1 MGRFDRRV
9 FLSSLASLG
18 ALAGLQGAEAMP
30 LVRAGAAAGG
40 PRRYRSASAATMKI
54 VNNTNLYA
62 KDEIYVANVGQ
73 NASSVWQHQLP
84 DGTMQDCSPSDN
96 DGPSGYADYSF
107 QLSALK
113 NNSIAFPYLS
123 GRVWFSIGAPLKFLV
138 QANSSDQV
146 TGITQPSGWAP
157 SDPNY
162 DTLFDW
168 IEYTYFGS
176 ANVNT
181 TMVDMFGIPLEI
193 QVASTSGT
201 QSAGQ
206 LVKHGRTKIFSQI
219 AGMKDFSNLIVG
231 TKNMPDLR
239 VIAPGHGIEN
249 NVFPSTYLDDAILAA
264 WQHFTSHNLTV
275 TTGYGTATGRV
286 QGSSASPMIFTRNG
300 GTVATIDLPTTLQT
314 FECSGPLAQGNNE
327 AGAIGDVL
335 AAALNRS
342 LLPKYVNQPY
352 CEKGKFYQASATN
365 SYSKT
370 MHANTKD
377 YNCYGFA
384 FDDQCGYSSDIGAA
398 DMTELTVTLQ
408 SFT

>member
-1 MGRFDRRV
+1 MANTFGTDI
-9 FLSSLASLG
+9 LIQA
-18 ALAGLQGAEAMP
+18 P
-30 LVRAGAAAGG
+30 DPAAAAAFYVEQLGFEITGEDPQMISLHGRHINLFIERG
-40 PRRYRSASAATMKI
+40 PALGPVFEVTVDSVEAAKQR
-54 VNNTNLYA
+54 L
-62 KDEIYVANVGQ
+62 VA
-73 NASSVWQHQLP
+73 
-84 DGTMQDCSPSDN
+84 
-96 DGPSGYADYSF
+96 
-107 QLSALK
+107 
-113 NNSIAFPYLS
+113 
-123 GRVWFSIGAPLKFLV
+123 R
-138 QANSSDQV
+138 
-146 TGITQPSGWAP
+146 
-157 SDPNY
+157 
-162 DTLFDW
+162 
-168 IEYTYFGS
+168 
-176 ANVNT
+176 
-181 TMVDMFGIPLEI
+181 
-193 QVASTSGT
+193 
-201 QSAGQ
+201 GQ